1 MSRIAIACLAAVF
14 AFTSSARAQ
23 DSQKPIKA
31 LLVAG
36 GGYHDYKKQQ
46 ELLKKGIEARG
57 PIELTVAYD
66 KDTTNGHLNS
76 VYENPDWYKGFDVIL
91 HDECTVDVKDLK
103 TIAKILEPH
112 ANGMPGVVLH
122 CGMHSFR
129 SEGWPKLTPWFEFT
143 GLYTTGHGAQ
153 LPIAIDYIDKESPI
167 TKGLENWSTGNE
179 ELYNNVGAKLLET
192 ATPLAR
198 GKQVSKSKD
207 GKEHIDDYVCVLT
220 NMYKGKA
227 KVFATTLGHNN
238 ATVAD
243 GRYLDLVTRGIL
255 WSVGRDPASVKSSAK

>member
-14 AFTSSARAQ
+14 AITSSLRAQ
-23 DSQKPIKA
+23 DAQKPIRA

-46 ELLKKGIEARG
+46 EILKKGIESRA

-66 KDTTNGHLNS
+66 KDTTNGHLNA
-76 VYENPDWYKGFDVIL
+76 VYEKADWYKGFDVVL
-91 HDECTVDVKDLK
+91 HDECTVDVKDLDV
-103 TIAKILEPH
+103 IAKILEPH
-112 ANGMPGVVLH
+112 AHGMPGVVLH

-129 SEGWPKLTPWFEFT
+129 SKGWPKLTPWFEFT

-153 LPIAIDYIDKESPI
+153 LPIAVDYIDKESPI
-167 TKGLENWSTGNE
+167 TKGLANWSTGNE
-179 ELYNNVGAKLLET
+179 ELYNNVGDKLLET
-192 ATPLAR
+192 AHPLAR

-207 GKEHIDDYVCVLT
+207 GKERVDDYVCVLT
-220 NMYKGKA
+220 NLYKGKA

-255 WSVGRDPASVKSSAK
+255 WSVGRNPAMVKETK